1 MNNIEKSLRQIQEQT
16 CNILSVICIVRYAV
30 GFLNYVS
37 TISDEKELGV
47 IGDNIFRGMECLI
60 DCQRETVSR
69 VDELVREVE
78 KMRKAGGDL

>member
-1 MNNIEKSLRQIQEQT
+1 MNHIESELQKIQKQEE
-16 CNILSVICIVRYAV
+16 NILSVIYIFRYAV
-30 GFLNYVS
+30 GFLNYMS
-37 TISDEKELGV
+37 MISDEKELGI

>member
-47 IGDNIFRGMECLI
+47 IGDNIFRGMECLV
-60 DCQRETVSR
+60 DYQKETINR
-69 VDELVREVE
+69 VDELMKEVE
-78 KMRKAGGDL
+78 KKKEGRC